1 MKRKF
6 PILHEK
12 IKWKLTIFFI
22 FFILVIGSR
31 LGLAINLLVSFQRY
45 FRLDISLVMSI
56 LLLVTEISPSFL
68 LVLSYLI
75 LRGGSGEEAVQDL
88 ESRLTEDFMTQT
100 GSTKNADLLVRRST
114 AIKRPRDTS
123 VNRSKIGT
131 EASFSQNSSHENQS
145 SNLKITEV
153 DNEDS
158 YAKTQKQP
166 PIIEDFHFERGN
178 RGDDANSR
186 ENTVPID
193 KCKSNMYYKNL
204 ILTLILFVIYFK
216 YFVDVTSQL
225 NYLQIVI

>member
-1 MKRKF
+1 MFCIYFIVKFLLNLKKKF
-6 PILHEK
+6 PILHAK

-45 FRLDISLVMSI
+45 FRLDISLVMTI

-75 LRGGSGEEAVQDL
+75 LRGGAEEEAVENL
-88 ESRLTEDFMTQT
+88 EARLTQDYMTET

-114 AIKRPRDTS
+114 AIRKPRDTS

-131 EASFSQNSSHENQS
+131 EASFSQKSSHENQAS
-145 SNLKITEV
+145 KLNMIET

-158 YAKTQKQP
+158 YSSTQKDP
-166 PIIEDFHFERGN
+166 HIIEDFHFERGN
-178 RGDDANSR
+178 REDDSSPR
-186 ENTVPID
+186 DNTAAMA
-193 KCKSNMYYKNL
+193 KCRCTNIHTHLDRN
-204 ILTLILFVIYFK
+204 
-216 YFVDVTSQL
+216 
-225 NYLQIVI
+225 